1 VDGLD
6 AIKERILFIAGE
18 KASDIEY
25 AAEKQIGRILDEA
38 EKKAESIRLKHKDS
52 AKKECDNILRR
63 SNSLAVSD
71 RRKIILSARQNI
83 IDDVLSKALDSV
95 ANLSE
100 EKKKEIYLEML
111 ENTCS
116 GNENETVVFNGKDRN
131 IATDI
136 LQTLNKP
143 VKLMENAGDFSG
155 GFILYNGNIEMN
167 MTFDMTIQHYRSQLI
182 SIAANTLFK
191 NQDEL
196 K

>member
-25 AAEKQIGRILDEA
+25 AAGKQIAGILEEA
-38 EKKAESIRLKHKDS
+38 EKKAENIRLKYKDS

-63 SNSLAVSD
+63 SNSLAVSE

-83 IDDVLSKALDSV
+83 IEDVLSKALDSV
-95 ANLSE
+95 ANLPE
-100 EKKKEIYLEML
+100 EKKKEIYLKML

-116 GNENETVVFNGKDRN
+116 GNENETVVFNSKDKN
-131 IATDI
+131 IVKDI
-136 LQTLNKP
+136 LKVLKKP
-143 VKLMENAGDFSG
+143 VKLMESTGDFSG

-167 MTFDMTIQHYRSQLI
+167 MTFDMIIQHYRSELI